1 MRDRVREEGKNHIV
15 DLVVIQVGLFML
27 ISPVRF
33 HSFVQQIFMDYLLD
47 ARHSFRKWG
56 YCSDQSKVLVSMELI
71 FY

>member
-1 MRDRVREEGKNHIV
+1 MRDRVREESKNNIV

-33 HSFVQQIFMDYLLD
+33 HLFVQQIFMEYLLD
-47 ARHSFRKWG
+47 ARYSFRKWG
-56 YCSDQSKVLVSMELI
+56 YCSDQNKVLVSMEII